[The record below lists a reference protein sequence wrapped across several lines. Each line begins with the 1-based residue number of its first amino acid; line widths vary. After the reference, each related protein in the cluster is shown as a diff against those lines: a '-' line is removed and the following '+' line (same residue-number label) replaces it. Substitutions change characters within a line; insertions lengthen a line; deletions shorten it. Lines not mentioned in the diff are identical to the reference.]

1 MASSRRFE
9 PPALFERQS
18 LVGETEGQRVMNH
31 SIIGAD
37 RNTHVK
43 MVVVALVAAIMVVT
57 VGIGARLSNSVDL
70 GTDILAAR
78 PGEHPMHV
86 GVIKATKSP
95 TFSSSETRTVR

>member
-1 MASSRRFE
+1 
-9 PPALFERQS
+9 
-18 LVGETEGQRVMNH
+18 MNH

-78 PGEHPMHV
+78 PGEAVKV
-86 GVIKATKSP
+86 GVVKASKP
-95 TFSSSETRTVR
+95 AAFSSTGATTVR